1 MISLVRDQG
10 IVANSVRWT
19 RSWRRCVPQEKLRC
33 SYQKTECSLD
43 MEQAKTP
50 MPLHGLVVY
59 TEELVHCP
67 EGCKNQQKNETIL
80 SLSYLLTFGALASPT
95 VSLFLLSL
103 YSSLYFFLS
112 LQIFPFSPHP
122 SKQPYFDIISN
133 IIPPPF
139 SSLNFLKDS

>member
-10 IVANSVRWT
+10 IVANSVSWT

-67 EGCKNQQKNETIL
+67 EGCKNQQKSETIL
-80 SLSYLLTFGALASPT
+80 SPSYLLTFGALASPT
-95 VSLFLLSL
+95 VSLYSCFNYILHYIFSSAYKYFL
-103 YSSLYFFLS
+103 FLPI
-112 LQIFPFSPHP
+112 LLNNLTLILFLP
-122 SKQPYFDIISN
+122 N
-133 IIPPPF
+133 IIPPH
-139 SSLNFLKDS
+139 